1 MKKCLSILIICFS
14 FLTIFI
20 PSLGETETIDTGD
33 KKGYKELDVSGTYE
47 IEGKGKNQETT
58 TKKKIQCK
66 TTDSNDVLFMREDLS
81 ENKHI
86 YSGNSGGTLVVG
98 KAQGSGTYEAVIE
111 KSDEENDE
119 KLETVMVHQNGKVT
133 MNSGTVKNFIV
144 KGGAADINGGTIGG
158 SEEGTGLIVHP
169 NDSKN
174 NNEVKVNAGTVKLLE
189 GKVTACTG
197 TPYVKLN
204 CDAKIENS
212 RKLTADRD
220 NGAIIT
226 NKKTNS
232 DMNLTLNKDAVA
244 ILEKASSIEINSDS
258 ARNIDLNSDGLK
270 NITLKEKVKATVIG
284 GEIKG
289 LTVDSGASAE
299 VKGGTVTRLANS
311 NTGADAASKVK
322 IKGGTVTVI
331 DGKVTVPANAGA
343 ITSLAIGNDASA
355 DIEGGTVTS
364 LTGNN
369 DASKVNITGGSVT
382 VTGGKVTV
390 PAGAI
395 VEGLKISEDACV
407 KIKGGTITNNS
418 KVSTID
424 IREGNVTVTKGNVIV
439 ESGGTQDTI
448 ESLTIEKDASAE
460 IKGGT
465 IKSLINNAGTNAASK
480 VNITGGN
487 VTVTKG
493 EVTVS
498 AGENNVSLSIGDS
511 ASADIKSG
519 KVTVTR
525 GKVTVPANA
534 GEIKSLTI
542 GDSASAD
549 IEGGTVKS
557 LTNNNTGE
565 DAASKVNIKG
575 GNITVVSGKVTTAN
589 GAIINSL
596 TIKNNVG
603 VEIHDDTISLSSSD
617 DNTEIKIERE
627 FDGKEEIERI
637 VIKKGKVIIDGENG
651 KIDALTINS
660 GVSSVDINSGT
671 IKGLMDYVSRDK
683 LNIKGGNVTIKVG
696 DATVPSGGKVKNLV
710 LNTETYV
717 ENEGTIENL
726 VRILGGSNGNFD
738 VGFFGN
744 GEEANIEKYE
754 LRCVEYSQYYD
765 SRDKA
770 ILEPEN
776 YKIGGEAP
784 NRIGIDFESKRNY
797 FEIPIGLKKYPHYF
811 YCDIGTLTV
820 PYDATIINGYI
831 DSLVINDSDGIV
843 DIKGGTIED
852 IDNGGTVNIKGGT
865 ITKINNQGTV
875 NINRSIETKDGRLN
889 EEKSELPRVDTVSSY
904 GSNFTDE
911 TTCHDKESYKYLSDN
926 VNEYGLT
933 EKAVIKIGYDD
944 DNFEISSNLSKY
956 KHDFGNKDIR
966 LIGTDS
972 ETSISTNREQ
982 GIEILGGCI
991 KVEEG
996 KVVVSKDGI
1005 VKKLVIE
1012 SGASITN
1019 EGVVDELVPKSGTN
1033 VTNDGVIN
1041 SLVAESG
1048 SATIINNEL
1057 VYDLVADQGVSIVNN
1072 GMIENL
1078 VENIRTIDNNNPLNP
1093 TNNGT
1098 INKYELKCIDD
1109 INIYNNY
1116 LHKQQNNGY
1125 TVVENEYKQT
1135 GAKEI
1140 KIGMDCDCSKFSL
1153 QTSELLHD
1161 YEHYFY
1167 RKTNLT
1173 VHRGRRATIKLKDD
1187 YISEKLIVKGGIVN
1201 IEKGTINDLSVSS
1214 NGTVNLFKSLEI
1226 DDEKVKTIKPTI
1238 GGDSL
1243 KSKVKEIICKNKKAY
1258 KYLIDCL
1265 NSNDGNIESSE
1276 IVSGTTIIKIEYN
1289 SEDFTIAK
1297 ELAGCEHRFC
1307 GNIGS
1312 LYCSDNKKTVV
1323 TLGKTNVKC
1332 GPIEVRY
1339 GHVVIPEKTSIDEL
1353 IVGLDVRLE
1362 GNGTI
1367 KKLVRRL
1374 GSKLTIDNSTKIEE
1388 NEIMCEYYEQYYLL
1402 TAEDVEN
1409 YYGTINGK
1417 EPQIGIYY
1425 DSEGSFGNDTSG
1437 RYTWKTKL
1445 TSYTHCFHGNMGNLY
1460 VGNKTNIYIGGGSV
1474 NVASGTAKV
1483 RSGNVTI
1490 NGGTI
1495 EIPEGADVKSLTI
1508 GGTGSINLTNNGTIQ
1523 KLVRTEKGGL
1533 SYSKETDGKTDG
1545 KIVEYVCASPGQY
1558 TELASKIGTYLTE
1571 DKTIGK
1577 IGINYTAAKFQI
1589 SSSLASYEH
1598 YFYENCTGNLVIAK
1612 DSTGGDCSCTATIKG
1627 GNTTSLK
1634 VTLEVTKGSDVKI
1647 ESGKVTVTSGE
1658 VTVPENAG
1666 IIESLT
1672 IEANASANIIG
1683 GTVKSLTTGA
1693 DAASKVNIRGGNVT
1707 VTKGKVTVP
1716 ADAKEITNLEIAE
1729 AADANTIVDIN
1740 GGTVKSL
1747 TNGSNNA
1754 TVNIRGGDVKV
1765 TEGNVTVPTDA
1776 GVITSLT
1783 IGSNASAEITGG
1795 TIKSLINNKTNAGGE
1810 YATDNVTV
1818 TGGNVKVTEGGVTIP
1833 QETILDELTI
1843 GSEATVNNK
1852 GKIKKLIREMDSTVH
1867 GVETIEYQEIECK
1880 NFDKYKKVAET
1891 ENLAEKVNDD
1901 VKMGIYYGGDSF
1913 EWKESL
1919 SSRGHSF
1926 YENIKNL
1933 MVRDGYTA
1941 IIKEGTIT
1949 NLIAQNGSTVT
1960 VEGGT
1965 VGNLVNNNNDA
1976 NKVNIEGGTVTVTSG
1991 GVTVPAKPTKR
2002 ESGEINVTSLTIK
2015 DGASTDIKGGTVE
2028 SLTIGEGA
2036 SADIRGGT
2044 VKSLTNSN
2052 TGADAASKV
2061 NIRGG
2066 DVTVI
2071 NGSVTVPA
2079 DAKEITDLEI
2089 AEAAD
2094 ANTIVDIKGGTVK
2107 SLTNGSNDAK
2117 VNIRGGDVTV
2127 INGSVT
2133 VPADAKEI
2141 TNLEIAEAAGAN
2153 TIVDI
2158 NGGIVKSLING
2169 SNNAKVNVTGGN
2181 IIVTK
2186 GGVTVPTGTTGTVDR
2201 LLMESGTSAQIN
2213 EGTITKLIANGESNV
2228 TIAGG
2233 TIKKLTRD
2241 YEANITK
2248 SGGTVEEHEIVC
2260 KNTGSYT
2267 DLAEKVKKDKHYLIS
2282 DKNVIIIRYKANAFN
2297 ISEALEDYKHCFE
2310 KSVGSLNFASGT
2322 DTSPKTSKATVEFK
2336 QGTTVINEGTYNTPA
2351 IILERGNIN
2360 INKGTISSLE
2370 VHSLANATI
2379 SGGKVTIKRG
2389 VLNVRG
2395 DATINTNVGTY
2406 TNVVSSQSELTGN
2419 GSVYCSTSFIK
2430 NGDGIFRGDLS
2441 AANGI
2446 TIKGKV
2452 LEGLLNV
2459 KGNFDLQGSV
2469 EDSILELDGLGS
2481 SYNLSSGTIEGS
2493 NVQMFDLTS
2502 SIKSG
2507 CTFIDNCLGIY
2518 GDSYITVEGRINQS
2532 QDITQNPVTY
2542 GLSRVVIG
2550 DGKTKVEDVD
2560 KNDYENNGY
2569 KGALLRMGKEAGIYV
2584 RAYCDEKGNTK
2595 TPESY
2600 LKVNRNGKL
2609 IMGERV
2615 KDNTGNDITSSENVP
2630 RSDYPL
2636 IRGSLTI
2643 DGNAE
2648 MNNGRIIDTE
2658 LEKEPNELVIN
2669 ENGSFTIRNGT
2680 IDIAIKNKGNIKFIG
2695 GKFTKNVDIT
2705 DGVFNLVDYVYKGSE
2720 SIKCAGGVLVIENG
2734 DIKVDM
2740 EKETNSDIDFNAAA
2754 IEVSGKGSVL
2764 LKNSSVWGSRCAIRV
2779 KEITGVSS
2787 GKRSNNTGNES
2798 NNNSLGEFI
2807 EDQEI
2812 RDIVEDEKFNVYV
2825 LGKDSII
2832 KGNRCGIILLS
2843 GILEFKEGTICD
2855 SIVGLELDDD
2865 KQVQVVNEN
2874 GETGTKKTKPIN
2886 ANVEYATIKNCV
2898 AGVYAGVMNKTEEET
2913 KVADTAKIYKTN
2925 ILECGSGVDV
2935 SGIVKDGSSAATDAS
2950 KQEIELRD
2958 VKINKCTNGA
2968 IVRGTG
2974 KVRFNKVVVSN
2985 SCVGYKIIPCS
2996 EDEAKKT
3003 KPKYVTIES
3012 NNSNVIKSCI
3022 NGIDIEFE
3030 VDKDKIAESVKGI
3043 KFNNVDIRNCG
3054 IGLHCLYKKDITSND
3069 IYKDKKDIIKRDI
3082 MLDNT
3087 NRKLEE
3093 HCKLT
3098 NKGNRSTTEI
3108 IA

>member
-1 MKKCLSILIICFS
+1 M
-14 FLTIFI
+14 
-20 PSLGETETIDTGD
+20 
-33 KKGYKELDVSGTYE
+33 
-47 IEGKGKNQETT
+47 
-58 TKKKIQCK
+58 
-66 TTDSNDVLFMREDLS
+66 
-81 ENKHI
+81 
-86 YSGNSGGTLVVG
+86 
-98 KAQGSGTYEAVIE
+98 
-111 KSDEENDE
+111 
-119 KLETVMVHQNGKVT
+119 
-133 MNSGTVKNFIV
+133 
-144 KGGAADINGGTIGG
+144 
-158 SEEGTGLIVHP
+158 
-169 NDSKN
+169 
-174 NNEVKVNAGTVKLLE
+174 
-189 GKVTACTG
+189 
-197 TPYVKLN
+197 
-204 CDAKIENS
+204 
-212 RKLTADRD
+212 
-220 NGAIIT
+220 
-226 NKKTNS
+226 
-232 DMNLTLNKDAVA
+232 
-244 ILEKASSIEINSDS
+244 
-258 ARNIDLNSDGLK
+258 
-270 NITLKEKVKATVIG
+270 
-284 GEIKG
+284 
-289 LTVDSGASAE
+289 
-299 VKGGTVTRLANS
+299 
-311 NTGADAASKVK
+311 
-322 IKGGTVTVI
+322 
-331 DGKVTVPANAGA
+331 
-343 ITSLAIGNDASA
+343 
-355 DIEGGTVTS
+355 
-364 LTGNN
+364 
-369 DASKVNITGGSVT
+369 
-382 VTGGKVTV
+382 
-390 PAGAI
+390 
-395 VEGLKISEDACV
+395 KISEDACV

-671 IKGLMDYVSRDK
+671 IKGLMGYVSRDK

-717 ENEGTIENL
+717 GNEGTIENL

-852 IDNGGTVNIKGGT
+852 IDNGGTVNIKGGTITNIIDNSGTVNIKGGT

-1374 GSKLTIDNSTKIEE
+1374 GSKLTIDNSTKTKIEE

-1402 TAEDVEN
+1402 TAEDVES
-1409 YYGTINGK
+1409 YGINEEK
-1417 EPQIGIYY
+1417 PQIGIYY

-1437 RYTWKTKL
+1437 RYTWKTNL

-1474 NVASGTAKV
+1474 NVASGKAKV

-1508 GGTGSINLTNNGTIQ
+1508 GGTGSISLTNNGTIK
-1523 KLVRTEKGGL
+1523 KLVRTKDGGL
-1533 SYSKETDGKTDG
+1533 KYSKVTDGKPDG
-1545 KIVEYVCASPGQY
+1545 KIVEYVCASPEQY
-1558 TELASKIGTYLTE
+1558 KKVVSEIKTYLTT
-1571 DKTIGK
+1571 DADDISNNSK
-1577 IGINYTAAKFQI
+1577 IGINYAANNFEMD
-1589 SSSLASYEH
+1589 SNLAVCEH

-1612 DSTGGDCSCTATIKG
+1612 DSATGQECSCTATIKG
-1627 GNTTSLK
+1627 ENTTSLK

-1716 ADAKEITNLEIAE
+1716 ADAQEITNLKIAE

-1747 TNGSNNA
+1747 TNGSDNA

-1783 IGSNASAEITGG
+1783 IGSNASAEIAGG
-1795 TIKSLINNKTNAGGE
+1795 TIKNLINNKTNADGK
-1810 YATDNVTV
+1810 YATDNVTITAGEV
-1818 TGGNVKVTEGGVTIP
+1818 TVTEGGVTIP
-1833 QETILDELTI
+1833 QKTVLDELTV
-1843 GSEATVNNK
+1843 GSETTVNNK
-1852 GKIKKLIREMDSTVH
+1852 GEIKKLIREVDSTVQ
-1867 GVETIEYQEIECK
+1867 GVGTVEYQEIKCEDS
-1880 NFDKYKKVAET
+1880 DKYKKVAKT

-1901 VKMGIYYGGDSF
+1901 VKIGIYYVSDPF
-1913 EWKESL
+1913 EWEETL
-1919 SSRGHSF
+1919 INFEHSF
-1926 YENIKNL
+1926 YGNISSL
-1933 MVRDGYTA
+1933 TIDGGYRA
-1941 IIKEGTIT
+1941 IIKEGTIMK
-1949 NLIAQNGSTVT
+1949 LIAQNGSTVT
-1960 VEGGT
+1960 VEGGI
-1965 VGNLVNNNNDA
+1965 VENLVNNNNDA
-1976 NKVNIEGGTVTVTSG
+1976 NKVNIESGTVTVTKG
-1991 GVTVPAKPTKR
+1991 KVTVPAKPTKR
-2002 ESGEINVTSLTIK
+2002 KDVEINVTSLTVK

-2028 SLTIGEGA
+2028 SLTIGERA
-2036 SADIRGGT
+2036 SANIIGGT
-2044 VKSLTNSN
+2044 VTSLTNSN

-2071 NGSVTVPA
+2071 NGSVTVP
-2079 DAKEITDLEI
+2079 T
-2089 AEAAD
+2089 
-2094 ANTIVDIKGGTVK
+2094 
-2107 SLTNGSNDAK
+2107 
-2117 VNIRGGDVTV
+2117 
-2127 INGSVT
+2127 
-2133 VPADAKEI
+2133 DAKEI
-2141 TNLEIAEAAGAN
+2141 TNLEIAEAADAN

-2169 SNNAKVNVTGGN
+2169 SNNATVNVKGGD

-2186 GGVTVPTGTTGTVDR
+2186 GGVTVPAGADVDR

-2213 EGTITKLIANGESNV
+2213 
-2228 TIAGG
+2228 GG

-2241 YEANITK
+2241 CEASVTK
-2248 SGGTVEEHEIVC
+2248 SGGTVEEHEIV
-2260 KNTGSYT
+2260 S
-2267 DLAEKVKKDKHYLIS
+2267 KDKDTGFYTNLAGNVNTYLIS
-2282 DKNVIIIRYKANAFN
+2282 DKNVIIINYETNPFIISKSLAGCKHYFKGNIAN
-2297 ISEALEDYKHCFE
+2297 LKFE
-2310 KSVGSLNFASGT
+2310 GGIDA
-2322 DTSPKTSKATVEFK
+2322 DTVTTVEFE
-2336 QGTTVINEGTYNTPA
+2336 QGTTVIGGENETTPA
-2351 IILERGNIN
+2351 IVLERGNIN
-2360 INKGTISSLE
+2360 INAGTISSLE

-2395 DATINTNVGTY
+2395 DATIDTSIGTY
-2406 TNVVSSQSELTGN
+2406 TNVVSSQSELTGS

-2430 NGDGIFRGDLS
+2430 KGDGIFRGDLS

-2459 KGNFDLQGSV
+2459 KGNFDLQGSI
-2469 EDSILELDGLGS
+2469 ESSILELEGASGT

-2550 DGKTKVEDVD
+2550 DGKTKVEDAD
-2560 KNDYENNGY
+2560 ENDYENNGY

-2584 RAYCDEKGNTK
+2584 RAYVEGEGTNAHIH

-2615 KDNTGNDITSSENVP
+2615 TDNTGSDITSSANVP

-2636 IRGSLTI
+2636 IRGNLII

-2658 LEKEPNELVIN
+2658 LDQSQEKNKLVIKKDGN
-2669 ENGSFTIRNGT
+2669 FTIRNGT
-2680 IDIAIKNKGNIKFIG
+2680 IDIAIENEGNIKFVG
-2695 GKFTKNVDIT
+2695 GKFTKNVDI
-2705 DGVFNLVDYVYKGSE
+2705 DGGVFNLVDYVYKGSE
-2720 SIKCAGGVLVIENG
+2720 SIKCQGGVLVIENG

-2740 EKETNSDIDFNAAA
+2740 EKEEGIDFNAAA
-2754 IEVSGKGSVL
+2754 IEVSETGSVL

-2779 KEITGVSS
+2779 KGITGVSS
-2787 GKRSNNTGNES
+2787 GKEKGTGTGS
-2798 NNNSLGEFI
+2798 SNNSLDKFI

-2812 RDIVEDEKFNVYV
+2812 RDIVQDEKFNVYV

-2935 SGIVKDGSSAATDAS
+2935 SGIVKDGSSDATDAS
-2950 KQEIELRD
+2950 AQEIELRD

-3069 IYKDKKDIIKRDI
+3069 IYKDKKDKDNEDIIKRDI

-3087 NRKLEE
+3087 NRKKEE

-3098 NKGNRSTTEI
+3098 DKDNRSTTEI